1 MHKARDG
8 FTLIEVIVA
17 VVIIS
22 TVIMALIQMFANNT
36 HIFSNLTKRTAINQY
51 GSFFISNPDIG
62 LEDDK
67 LTLYNFVEDFN
78 LEDDLRREL
87 KEIKAEVVYQELEEI
102 DMADYDGSKD
112 VTEEDTQEEAQNKEE
127 SDSQM
132 IFEIGKSVLKV
143 KDSSVSLLRL
153 RVQ

>member
-1 MHKARDG
+1 MRKARDG
-8 FTLIEVIVA
+8 FTLIEVLIA

-51 GSFFISNPDIG
+51 GSFFIANPEIG

-67 LTLYNFVEDFN
+67 MKLYDFVDDFNVEDK
-78 LEDDLRREL
+78 LRRQL
-87 KEIKAEVVYQELEEI
+87 KDIKAEVIYQELEKI

-112 VTEEDTQEEAQNKEE
+112 VTEEDTQEEAQEKED
-127 SDSQM
+127 SSSQM
-132 IFEIGKSVLKV
+132 VFEIGKSVLKV

-153 RVQ
+153 RLQ